1 MGKGKPSTSSQKGA
15 TKGSKQSAKPAAP
28 KTKGGKISDELRQAV
43 KDLGG
48 DEDDIALIAGV
59 DNDDEEDNVPAAKG
73 GAKTDEK
80 SLKAAL
86 GDFLKGLDF
95 AAAGAEQPDL
105 DDEEEVEES
114 DEEDE
119 EEDEEE
125 EEDGDEEEVSEEAE
139 EDEEEEEEE
148 DDEEDEDDEEEA
160 VTEKKPAPVKATPA
174 ALLQPTD
181 PDPKSG
187 NRVPAIPNWASLVPE
202 LAPPSKP
209 LGKVAPHVL
218 NNLRQRSE
226 RLLENLPAPQ
236 RGGSAADAK
245 FVSEILSAGTH
256 QDKLS
261 ALVLLVRESPIHAV
275 KEIEKLRAMAGW
287 RDGAPGGG
295 GGRDE
300 RMATIRA
307 LADWWV
313 TGGGKEAG
321 KLRYFGD
328 QPLLAHPDVTD
339 RHLVVYAFE
348 DFLKKW
354 FFNILQILEALTH
367 DTLPYIRTKA
377 MDIVFRLLAGNAE
390 QEQNLLRLGVN
401 KLGDNDRSVASKASH
416 HILQLLQVHPA
427 MKTVVA
433 REVSA
438 IVLKTQMTGAAGSTN
453 SGAHMR
459 FDAEEKSKAAAP
471 VEKGTANHGRYYGL
485 ITLNQMTLTSKD
497 REVAGRLV
505 EVYFEVF
512 RELLGEEQKKG
523 EETANVG
530 DETMDQ
536 EQLEKTTGKVEKW
549 RGRRKGAKPKGGH
562 KAALE
567 KEELVEAAEAK
578 LVAAV
583 LTGVNRALPFAK
595 IDDDLFAKYLETL
608 FKVCH
613 TGTFNT
619 SIQALQLVF
628 QICQSRQAV
637 TDRYYRT
644 LYDSLFDPRLLTSSK
659 QAMYLNLLFKS
670 LKVDTSLPRVMS
682 FVKRLLQMLGLH
694 QPPFICGALYLLG
707 ELFETT
713 PGLRRMLIGPEDDG
727 EEHFVDAP
735 EDGKAA
741 KPTAESSTAA
751 VGNQYDGKKR
761 DPLYAHADTSCL
773 WELMPLVNHFHPSVS
788 LQASQLLMGQ
798 PVTGSPDISLN
809 TLISFLDKFV
819 YRNPKKT
826 LQAKGASVMQPAA
839 ALDRTGMVTRTRGPR
854 TGEDGFVNSEA
865 FWRKKVE
872 DVPVDQLFFHK
883 FFSTKLARKEAL
895 TKKKSKAEDA
905 DEMDF
910 SDDDDE
916 IDVDDEEAS
925 EAASDAEEAEAEG
938 GDDDSESDPEEAE
951 IWKAMKASMPKAGED
966 LGISDDSDEDD
977 DDVDV
982 DYSDDDDE
990 EGEEE
995 EDEDDDDDEDDDE
1008 DDEPV
1013 PTSKKG
1019 KGKAAESD
1027 SESDDEP
1034 FPDFDEDDDDLIPE
1048 DEMEDVVLG
1057 GSDDEAEEEED
1068 EEAGAK
1074 RKRREERKERR
1085 KKRKEMPVFGSYEDY
1100 AALIEQDDDENL

>member
-1 MGKGKPSTSSQKGA
+1 MVRRA
-15 TKGSKQSAKPAAP
+15 
-28 KTKGGKISDELRQAV
+28 EL
-43 KDLGG
+43 
-48 DEDDIALIAGV
+48 
-59 DNDDEEDNVPAAKG
+59 
-73 GAKTDEK
+73 T
-80 SLKAAL
+80 
-86 GDFLKGLDF
+86 
-95 AAAGAEQPDL
+95 
-105 DDEEEVEES
+105 
-114 DEEDE
+114 
-119 EEDEEE
+119 
-125 EEDGDEEEVSEEAE
+125 
-139 EDEEEEEEE
+139 
-148 DDEEDEDDEEEA
+148 
-160 VTEKKPAPVKATPA
+160 
-174 ALLQPTD
+174 
-181 PDPKSG
+181 G
-187 NRVPAIPNWASLVPE
+187 N
-202 LAPPSKP
+202 
-209 LGKVAPHVL
+209 
-218 NNLRQRSE
+218 
-226 RLLENLPAPQ
+226 
-236 RGGSAADAK
+236 
-245 FVSEILSAGTH
+245 
-256 QDKLS
+256 
-261 ALVLLVRESPIHAV
+261 
-275 KEIEKLRAMAGW
+275 
-287 RDGAPGGG
+287 
-295 GGRDE
+295 
-300 RMATIRA
+300 
-307 LADWWV
+307 
-313 TGGGKEAG
+313 
-321 KLRYFGD
+321 RYFGD
-328 QPLLAHPDVTD
+328 QPLLAHPDITD
-339 RHLVVYAFE
+339 RHLLVYAFE

-354 FFNILQILEALTH
+354 FFNILQIIEALTH

-427 MKTVVA
+427 MKAVVA

-438 IVLKTQMTGAAGSTN
+438 IVLKTQMTGAAGSAN

-459 FDAEEKSKAAAP
+459 FDAEEKKPAAT

-497 REVAGRLV
+497 RDVAGRLV

-523 EETANVG
+523 EEAANVG
-530 DETMDQ
+530 DETLDQ

-595 IDDDLFAKYLETL
+595 IDDDMFAKYLETL

-619 SIQALQLVF
+619 SIQALQLIF

-644 LYDSLFDPRLLTSSK
+644 LYDSLFDPRLLVSSK

-670 LKVDTSLPRVMS
+670 LKVDNSLPRVMS

-713 PGLRRMLIGPEDDG
+713 PGLRRMLIEPEDDG

-735 EDGKAA
+735 EDGTAA
-741 KPTAESSTAA
+741 KPKAESSTAAA

-761 DPLYAHADTSCL
+761 DPLFAHADSSCL

-883 FFSTKLARKEAL
+883 FFSTKLARKEVL
-895 TKKKSKAEDA
+895 GKKKGKAEDA

-910 SDDDDE
+910 SDDEE
-916 IDVDDEEAS
+916 IDVDDDEEAS
-925 EAASDAEEAEAEG
+925 EAASDAEEAEGAD
-938 GDDDSESDPEEAE
+938 DDDSVSDPEEAE

-982 DYSDDDDE
+982 DYSDDDEEEGGEDDDEDE
-990 EGEEE
+990 EE
-995 EDEDDDDDEDDDE
+995 DDDDEDEDDNDE
-1008 DDEPV
+1008 EDEPV
-1013 PTSKKG
+1013 PSSKKG

-1027 SESDDEP
+1027 SDSDDEP

-1048 DEMEDVVLG
+1048 DEMDVVLG
-1057 GSDDEAEEEED
+1057 GSDDEPEEED
-1068 EEAGAK
+1068 EDEAAGAK

-1100 AALIEQDDDENL
+1100 AALIEADDDENL

>member
-1 MGKGKPSTSSQKGA
+1 MGKGKSSTSSHKGA
-15 TKGSKQSAKPAAP
+15 AKAPKQSAKPAAP
-28 KTKGGKISDELRQAV
+28 TTKGGKISDELRQAI

-48 DEDDIALIAGV
+48 DEEDIELIAGV
-59 DNDDEEDNVPAAKG
+59 DNDDAEDDVPASKG
-73 GAKTDEK
+73 GPKTDEK

-86 GDFLKGLDF
+86 GDFMKGLDF
-95 AAAGAEQPDL
+95 AAAGAQQPEL
-105 DDEEEVEES
+105 DEEEEEEES
-114 DEEDE
+114 DEEGEEDEEDEDEDEEEDEEDE
-119 EEDEEE
+119 EEDE
-125 EEDGDEEEVSEEAE
+125 DEEE
-139 EDEEEEEEE
+139 EDEEEDEE
-148 DDEEDEDDEEEA
+148 DEDEDDEEDDDKA
-160 VTEKKPAPVKATPA
+160 VPEKKATPA
-174 ALLQPTD
+174 KATPASLLQPTD

-187 NRVPAIPNWASLVPE
+187 NRVPAIPNWSSLVPE
-202 LAPPSKP
+202 LAPPAKP
-209 LGKVAPHVL
+209 LGKVPPHIL
-218 NNLRQRSE
+218 NNLRQRGE

-261 ALVLLVRESPIHAV
+261 ALVLLVRESPVHAV

-300 RMATIRA
+300 RMATVRA

-321 KLRYFGD
+321 KLRYFAD
-328 QPLLAHPDVTD
+328 QPLLAHPDITD
-339 RHLVVYAFE
+339 RHLLVYAFE

-354 FFNILQILEALTH
+354 FFNILQIIEALTH

-427 MKTVVA
+427 MKAVVA

-438 IVLKTQMTGAAGSTN
+438 IVLKTQMTGAAGSAN

-459 FDAEEKSKAAAP
+459 FDAEEKKSAP
-471 VEKGTANHGRYYGL
+471 TVEKGTANHGRYYGL

-497 REVAGRLV
+497 RDVAGRLV

-523 EETANVG
+523 EESANVG
-530 DETMDQ
+530 DETLDQ
-536 EQLEKTTGKVEKW
+536 EQLEKATGKVEKW
-549 RGRRKGAKPKGGH
+549 RGRRKGAK
-562 KAALE
+562 

-595 IDDDLFAKYLETL
+595 IDDDMFAKYLETL

-619 SIQALQLVF
+619 SIQALQLIF

-644 LYDSLFDPRLLTSSK
+644 LYDSLFDPRLLVSSK

-670 LKVDTSLPRVMS
+670 LKVDNSLPRVMS

-713 PGLRRMLIGPEDDG
+713 PGLRRMLIEPEDDG

-741 KPTAESSTAA
+741 KVAAESSTAA
-751 VGNQYDGKKR
+751 TVGNQYDGKKR
-761 DPLYAHADTSCL
+761 DPLFAHADTSCL

-826 LQAKGASVMQPAA
+826 VQPKGASVMQPAA

-895 TKKKSKAEDA
+895 GKKKAVDV
-905 DEMDF
+905 
-910 SDDDDE
+910 DDDE
-916 IDVDDEEAS
+916 AVDVDDDEEAS
-925 EAASDAEEAEAEG
+925 EAASDAEEVEG
-938 GDDDSESDPEEAE
+938 ADDDSESDPEEAE

-977 DDVDV
+977 EDIDV
-982 DYSDDDDE
+982 DYSDDD
-990 EGEEE
+990 E
-995 EDEDDDDDEDDDE
+995 EDGDDDDEDEDDEDKDE
-1008 DDEPV
+1008 DDEEDEPV
-1013 PTSKKG
+1013 PSAKKG
-1019 KGKAAESD
+1019 KGKAADSD
-1027 SESDDEP
+1027 SDSDDEP

-1048 DEMEDVVLG
+1048 DEMDVVLG
-1057 GSDDEAEEEED
+1057 GSDDEPEEEEEED
-1068 EEAGAK
+1068 EVAGAK

-1100 AALIEQDDDENL
+1100 AALIEADDDENL